1 MTSPEPWASNCPDG
15 ASAARTQG
23 PAVSGS
29 LPAGTAMAGPF
40 SRRIAARADL
50 PRIVEI
56 YNGTVP
62 TRMVTADLDPVTVQS
77 REAWFAAH
85 LPARRPL
92 WVSEVDGRVAGWL
105 SFSSFYGRPAY
116 DGTAEISVYIDSP
129 CRRCGLGGFLL
140 GEALRAA
147 PALQLHTLLGF
158 IFGHNQPSLALFQAH
173 GFESWGRLPRVA
185 VLDGIE
191 RDLVIVG
198 RRVDHADSAAP
209 GPGRG
214 GA

>member
-1 MTSPEPWASNCPDG
+1 MTFPVPWANNCPDG
-15 ASAARTQG
+15 TSSARTQG
-23 PAVSGS
+23 PEVSAPRS
-29 LPAGTAMAGPF
+29 AGTLMARPF
-40 SRRIAARADL
+40 SRRIATRADL

-77 REAWFAAH
+77 REAWFALH
-85 LPARRPL
+85 VPAMRPL
-92 WVSEVDGRVAGWL
+92 WVSELDGRVAGWL

-129 CRRCGLGGFLL
+129 YRRCGLGGFLL
-140 GEALRAA
+140 AEAMRAA
-147 PALQLHTLLGF
+147 PSLQLHTLLGF
-158 IFGHNQPSLALFQAH
+158 IFCHNQPSLALFQAH

-185 VLDGIE
+185 VLDGNE

-198 RRVDHADSAAP
+198 RRADHAGSAAP